1 MTRRSRVGIAKAA
14 VLLGVVPVLLWAYE
28 YGPDPGY
35 VGVPGENGGATCA
48 QSGCHIGTA
57 NDPKNSG
64 SVAVTF
70 ASGTTYT
77 PGVKQHLTVTISDT
91 ASTQKAWGFQLTAR
105 LASPVT
111 TMAGTFAPT
120 DADTQLMCSSTN
132 FFQQRV
138 IAFGASPTCP
148 SGLTLAY
155 MEHSLQGFTDSVA
168 AGHGS
173 GSYAFSF
180 DWMPPATNVGNVTI
194 YVAGNAGHGLP
205 LGSPGSGSSG
215 DHIYTKTYTLT
226 PAAAGGTA
234 PAISAGGIVS
244 AGAFGGFTA
253 ATAGSW
259 IEIYGT
265 NLSTTTRGWAGSD
278 FSGNNAP
285 TTLDG
290 VKVTV
295 NGTPAYI
302 DYISPT
308 QVNAQIP
315 AGVGTGTAQVVLSN
329 SGGASDPYSLTMNAN
344 EPGFLAPPGG
354 VFVIGNKQYVVAQHQ
369 NGTFVA
375 PVTATSLGTPAKPGE
390 TLTIYGVGF
399 GAAKDSSGNTIPFG
413 QIVTASNSLTT
424 PLTVSIGSANAATPY
439 FGLAPSFVG
448 LYQFNVTIPTSTAN
462 NDALPF
468 TFDLGG
474 NKGSQTL
481 YIAVHN

>member
-1 MTRRSRVGIAKAA
+1 MTRRRKVGIAKAA

-35 VGVPGENGGATCA
+35 VGVPGENGGTTCA

-70 ASGTTYT
+70 PSGNTYT
-77 PGVKQHLTVTISDT
+77 PGVKQRLTVTISDT

-105 LASPVT
+105 QTSPVS

-120 DADTQLMCSSTN
+120 DADTQIMCSQPNLLVFRAITS
-132 FFQQRV
+132 
-138 IAFGASPTCP
+138 GTCP
-148 SGLTLAY
+148 SGYTLAY
-155 MEHSLQGFTDSVA
+155 IEHSLQGFNDSVT

-173 GSYAFSF
+173 GSYSYSF
-180 DWMPPATNVGNVTI
+180 DWTPPAANVGNLTI

-205 LGSPGSGSSG
+205 LGSGSSNG

-226 PAAAGGTA
+226 PAAAAGT
-234 PAISAGGIVS
+234 PSISAGGIVS

-285 TTLDG
+285 TTLDD

-295 NGTPAYI
+295 NGTPGYI

-308 QVNAQIP
+308 QVNVQVP
-315 AGVGTGTAQVVLSN
+315 AGVGTGSVPVVLTN
-329 SGGASDPYSLTMNAN
+329 SGGASNSYSLTMNAT

-354 VFVIGNKQYVVAQHQ
+354 AFVIANKQYVVAQHQ
-369 NGTFVA
+369 NGTYVA
-375 PVTATSLGTPAKPGE
+375 PTTATSLGTPAKPGE

-399 GAAKDSSGNTIPFG
+399 GPAKDSSGNTIPFG
-413 QIVTASNSLTT
+413 QIVTASNQLST
-424 PLTVSIGSANAATPY
+424 PLTVSIGGATAQTPY
-439 FGLAPSFVG
+439 YGLAPSFVG
-448 LYQFNVTIPTSTAN
+448 LYQFNVTIPASAPN